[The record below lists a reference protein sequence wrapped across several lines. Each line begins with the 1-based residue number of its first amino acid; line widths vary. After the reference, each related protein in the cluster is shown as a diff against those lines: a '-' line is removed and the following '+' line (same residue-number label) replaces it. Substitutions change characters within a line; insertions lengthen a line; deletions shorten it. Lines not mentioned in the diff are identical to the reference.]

1 MGASWRKVTIW
12 FLAQSFFSLSLF
24 PSRPA
29 ILSPD
34 VKSTSLSATHYHW
47 HRGLHAPAFCVSHY
61 QRHRKKIFTSLLR
74 AHSST
79 KPPSERCGRHS
90 SLSSSR
96 AARWSQQLP
105 LPFYFSPV
113 SLQTSRGLLG
123 CWGPYRCCPYRWM
136 RRRDVHG
143 SSFLNVRW
151 CVRCSWA
158 PDGPMSPLTPNWE
171 IASRLWFLD

>member
-1 MGASWRKVTIW
+1 MGASWRKVTIG
-12 FLAQSFFSLSLF
+12 FLAQSSLSLF

-29 ILSPD
+29 ILTWKAIAFLPPIIIGTEDSMPPPF
-34 VKSTSLSATHYHW
+34 VSAII
-47 HRGLHAPAFCVSHY
+47 RGTEK
-61 QRHRKKIFTSLLR
+61 RSLLVYC
-74 AHSST
+74 AHTAAQSRPRKGVGDT
-79 KPPSERCGRHS
+79 RPSLPLEP
-90 SLSSSR
+90 L
-96 AARWSQQLP
+96 RWSQQLP